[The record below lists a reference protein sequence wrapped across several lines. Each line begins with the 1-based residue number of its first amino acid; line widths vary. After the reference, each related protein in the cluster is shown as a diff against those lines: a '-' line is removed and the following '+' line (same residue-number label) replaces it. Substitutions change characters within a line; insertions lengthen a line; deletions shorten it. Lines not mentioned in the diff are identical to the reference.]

1 MRKMHK
7 NPRMTR
13 LERLPVFARG
23 ERRRSGGGSVTQYT
37 PVRVTV
43 PVGNIGAS
51 GELDL
56 YVPNKRKFSRA
67 VSDPQT
73 LFHHVQGVWG
83 AVVEENQ
90 AGLLDAKHQA
100 AASMPLTAH
109 EAWHHYTAGQ
119 RGIIDSARFLIAF
132 SVVPSIQSGG
142 SALHTAAAHNN
153 VIAIDQLVS
162 ASTESVA
169 VDAKS
174 TQMAPRLCSHQWRWS
189 QKAQANFCLRCKRK
203 SCCKKRCFSLD
214 GRAFDTLKLLKF
226 YEGRGWLRLR
236 PAFMR

>member
-1 MRKMHK
+1 MRKMHQK
-7 NPRMTR
+7 TQDDEAS
-13 LERLPVFARG
+13 ERLPAALRRG
-23 ERRRSGGGSVTQYT
+23 ERRRSGGRLLSVTQYT

-56 YVPNKRKFSRA
+56 YVPNKRRFSRA

-142 SALHTAAAHNN
+142 SALHTAAACTTM
-153 VIAIDQLVS
+153 L
-162 ASTESVA
+162 
-169 VDAKS
+169 
-174 TQMAPRLCSHQWRWS
+174 
-189 QKAQANFCLRCKRK
+189 
-203 SCCKKRCFSLD
+203 
-214 GRAFDTLKLLKF
+214 
-226 YEGRGWLRLR
+226 LRLTNSWVLAQR
-236 PAFMR
+236 VWLLTQSTRRRRRCC